1 MLRGNPWTTKPP
13 EMWVLVLCGLYL
25 LFSILYC
32 VCLCSSKMQSLK
44 YVGSLL
50 PANVSQRLYVEEKED
65 DKRVSGPFK
74 AHSESRSVGQR
85 KGERSGTKAFVA

>member
-1 MLRGNPWTTKPP
+1 
-13 EMWVLVLCGLYL
+13 
-25 LFSILYC
+25 
-32 VCLCSSKMQSLK
+32 MQSLK

-50 PANVSQRLYVEEKED
+50 PANVPQRLPVEEEED
-65 DKRVSGPFK
+65 AKKVSGPFK